1 LKKKRILI
9 LFQFDSNKN
18 LLLRLVEELKV
29 FEIHTDLFNTR
40 TFSFTGQLSFKI
52 KILQLLIRIPKL
64 RVVVYW
70 LFRKKIIL
78 DLCQQYGLVD
88 IHFFSSIYDDILP
101 GIEKPTKIVFWGSD
115 VYRISKERLNKL
127 NVLLSNVKSV
137 QFLTPEMSSFAS
149 NCSFNHNNI
158 FIQPFGVVHF
168 DKIRSLKTD
177 FTIAEIKT
185 NLGLNAEKIQVTIG
199 YNASPSQQHL
209 EIINEIANV
218 SGNFKSRIELVFLM
232 TYGGNSTYQHQVE
245 IELKKLGC
253 DFKIISNHLNEEQI
267 CSYRIAS
274 DITLNFQT
282 TDGFSSSIQEHFF
295 AGNVLLLADWLPYQW
310 LREKGLNFH
319 SASFH
324 ELCQKLEFLIENL
337 EIEKIKSLNNT
348 HQIEIISDW
357 KYATKNWLEIYK
369 QTIDC

>member
-1 LKKKRILI
+1 LNNKRILF
-9 LFQFDSNKN
+9 LFQFDSNKH
-18 LLLRLVEELKV
+18 LLKRLGDELRV
-29 FEIHTDLFNTR
+29 FEIATDSFNVR
-40 TFSFTGQLSFKI
+40 TFSYSGNQTLKLKIFKF
-52 KILQLLIRIPKL
+52 LVRIPKL
-64 RVVVYW
+64 RVIIYH

-78 DLCQQYGLVD
+78 DLCQKYDLVD
-88 IHFFSSIYDDILP
+88 IHFFSSIYDDILLD
-101 GIEKPTKIVFWGSD
+101 IKKPVKIVFWGSD
-115 VYRISKERLNKL
+115 LYRITKERLNKL
-127 NVLLSNVKSV
+127 NVLVSNAKSV
-137 QFLTPEMSSFAS
+137 QFLTPEMKTFVSKSLFK
-149 NCSFNHNNI
+149 HNNV

-168 DKIRSLKTD
+168 EKIRSLKTD

-185 NLGLNAEKIQVTIG
+185 KLGLNAKKIQVTVG

-209 EIINEIANV
+209 EIIKEITIV
-218 SGNFKSRIELVFLM
+218 PENFKSRIELVFLM

-282 TDGFSSSIQEHFF
+282 SDGFSSSIQEHFF
-295 AGNVLLLADWLPYQW
+295 AGNIMLLADWLPYQW
-310 LREKGLNFH
+310 LREKGLHFH
-319 SASFH
+319 STSFH
-324 ELCQKLEFLIENL
+324 ELNEKLEFLIQNL
-337 EIEKIKSLNNT
+337 EIEKIRSLKNT

-369 QTIDC
+369 QTLES